1 MKKSSPS
8 PGTTLSVQT
17 IVLAATFWAIL
28 ALMFFLLFS
37 VPLPG
42 QGRPDW
48 YGPATYILENF
59 AFLGAGLLCLRN
71 WRSPQIL
78 SGRTVWLAFALGMFS
93 YFIANLLLG
102 YWEIGLGQEPAVSPG
117 DFFFILTYLFLGWG
131 MLQAVL
137 SRQLNL
143 APTQLLLLGV
153 IAAVG
158 IGLAYFLS
166 VAAPTEEE
174 LAAEAPPAAVEQAA
188 PPTATATPAPAASAP
203 AIAPAAEPVEPV
215 EIPKPIPGWAEA
227 LNNVL
232 EPLADIVGWLY
243 VIGDIIL
250 VLTAAMLL
258 MAFWGGRFSQ
268 SWIFIAMAS
277 FSYYIADMWFSYATQ
292 YIPNYTTGALPEV
305 FWIFSGCLFAI
316 GAALEYGLSTRSRSA
331 RRKRAA

>member
-1 MKKSSPS
+1 LKKQSTGLS
-8 PGTTLSVQT
+8 TTPSVQT
-17 IVLAATFWAIL
+17 IVLAATAWALL
-28 ALMFFLLFS
+28 ALMVFLLFS

-42 QGRPDW
+42 KGRPEW
-48 YGPATYILENF
+48 YGAATYILENF

-78 SGRTVWLAFALGMFS
+78 SGRSVWLAFSLGMFS
-93 YFIANLLLG
+93 YFVANLLLA

-117 DFFFILTYLFLGWG
+117 DFFFILSYLFLGWG
-131 MLQAVL
+131 MVQAVL

-143 APTQLLLLGV
+143 SGMQWLTLGL

-166 VAAPTEEE
+166 VSAPSEEE
-174 LAAEAPPAAVEQAA
+174 LAVDTPAAIEQPVSPA
-188 PPTATATPAPAASAP
+188 PGAGSPAPAAVAPAAGSP
-203 AIAPAAEPVEPV
+203 AIAEPAEPE
-215 EIPKPIPGWAEA
+215 KPIPGWAASLNA
-227 LNNVL
+227 LL

-250 VLTAAMLL
+250 VLSAATLL

-268 SWIFIAMAS
+268 SWLFIAMAA
-277 FSYYIADMWFSYATQ
+277 FSYYIADMWFNYATQ

-305 FWIFSGCLFAI
+305 FWIFCGCLFAI
-316 GAALEYGLSTRSRSA
+316 GAALEYGLSTRSRST
-331 RRKRAA
+331 RRKRAI